1 MKKSDNPWNKNEK
14 YNKNNETYGK
24 NPRNGRLPNIEFGAM
39 SRQGLEN
46 ILSCPFSYFWAL
58 SKAQK

>member
-1 MKKSDNPWNKNEK
+1 
-14 YNKNNETYGK
+14 
-24 NPRNGRLPNIEFGAM
+24 M

-58 SKAQK
+58 SKLKNNIKQLKSIEKTMTHDEKEKKNEKWWNR

>member
-1 MKKSDNPWNKNEK
+1 MKHTE
-14 YNKNNETYGK
+14 K

-58 SKAQK
+58 SKPKNNIKQLKNIEKQ

>member
-1 MKKSDNPWNKNEK
+1 MEGFQI
-14 YNKNNETYGK
+14 YN
-24 NPRNGRLPNIEFGAM
+24 FGAM

-58 SKAQK
+58 SKLKNNIKQLKNN